1 MGILANY
8 ELTKDEIIRKTMKY
22 MLMFMLT
29 YLICFSTPK
38 QKISYDD
45 TIIISFIMSCCL
57 VILDLYF
64 PIIKLENTKTN
75 KNT

>member
-8 ELTKDEIIRKTMKY
+8 ELTKEEIIRKTMKY

-38 QKISYDD
+38 QKISHED

-64 PIIKLENTKTN
+64 PIIKLENTKN
-75 KNT
+75 K

>member
-8 ELTKDEIIRKTMKY
+8 KLTKDEIIRKTMKY
-22 MLMFMLT
+22 VLMFMLT
-29 YLICFSTPK
+29 YLICFSIPK

-64 PIIKLENTKTN
+64 PIIKLENIKTN

>member
-8 ELTKDEIIRKTMKY
+8 KLTRDEFIRKTMKY
-22 MLMFMLT
+22 TLMFSLT
-29 YLICFSTPK
+29 FLICFNTPK
-38 QKISYDD
+38 EKISYDD

-64 PIIKLENTKTN
+64 PTIKLENVKTD